1 MFWNHQV
8 ETLSR
13 SDMLIWQNHKLNK
26 VIERVYEKSLL
37 YSKHMLKCG
46 LEPDDIKTVEDLV
59 KLPFTTRQDL
69 VDNYPYGLLTMPV
82 SGVSYIHQS
91 KDRENKLTAMSY
103 TSHDMGMWTE
113 LMSRILVA
121 GGVNVTTVFQIAIG
135 GQQYQE
141 CLGVVYGARQVGAAL
156 VPGNGENVTGQLGL
170 MQNFGV
176 SGIYSTPE
184 YLLSLAQ
191 EVRQAGSKPEE
202 LPLQTIFCSL
212 HSLSE
217 GLSECITKEYGTK
230 LIEIYGLDDVFG
242 MGIGGECHCRDGL
255 HLQEDCF
262 FPEIINPASGQV
274 LARGERGELVLT
286 SLSLEAMPM
295 IRYRT
300 GIQGYLDDNPC
311 GCGRTLIRFKK
322 NNENP
327 AGKW

>member
-13 SDMLIWQNHKLNK
+13 SDMFIWQNHKLNK

-37 YSKHMLKCG
+37 YRKHMLKCG
-46 LEPDDIKTVEDLV
+46 LEPEHIKTVDDLV

-69 VDNYPYGLLTMPV
+69 VENYPYGLLTMPV

-91 KDRENKLTAMSY
+91 KDRENKLAAMSY
-103 TSHDMGMWTE
+103 TSHDIGMWTE

-121 GGVNVTTVFQIAIG
+121 GGVNVTTVFQIAVS

-141 CLGVVYGARQVGAAL
+141 CLGVSYGARQVGAAL
-156 VPGNGENVTGQLGL
+156 VPGNGENVTGQFDL

-176 SGIYSTPE
+176 NGIYSTPE

-191 EVRQAGSKPEE
+191 EVRIAGSKPEE

-212 HSLSE
+212 HSLSDE
-217 GLSECITKEYGTK
+217 LSERIKKEYGIK

-242 MGIGGECHCRDGL
+242 MGIGGECQCRDGL

-262 FPEIINPASGQV
+262 FPEIINPVSGEVVV
-274 LARGERGELVLT
+274 LGDAGELVLT

-300 GIQGYLDDNPC
+300 GLHGYLDDSQC
-311 GCGRTLIRFKK
+311 ACGRTLIRFKK
-322 NNENP
+322 NS
-327 AGKW
+327 